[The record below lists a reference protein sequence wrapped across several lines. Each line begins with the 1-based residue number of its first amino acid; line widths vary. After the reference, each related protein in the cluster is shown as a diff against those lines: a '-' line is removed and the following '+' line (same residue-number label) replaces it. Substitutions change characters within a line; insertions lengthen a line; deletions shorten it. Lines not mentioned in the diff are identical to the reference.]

1 MAHVPRGMCSRRSTC
16 APPSVVCSTVTT
28 PPQRSTSS
36 HEHRRPAGARLS
48 TPRAASRGPRGA
60 LCRAPCPSTGCDRHQ
75 REDARCRPPA
85 PREARGCR
93 VSVGRWREARGRGSS
108 RKLRAASGRRGVNW
122 GRTRR
127 ELRCCWL
134 HHGARVSP
142 RGRGCCCCQQR
153 PDWYSIGGRLPGS
166 PPPSRVA
173 GLCRR
178 PSLRPHS
185 GAVPN
190 PVLGTRRPCC
200 VELLV

>member
-28 PPQRSTSS
+28 PPQRPTSS

-127 ELRCCWL
+127 ELRCCWRG
-134 HHGARVSP
+134 HHGSTMATPRRSRVPAWPRLLLLPTAARLVLYRGAASRLASPLQSSRLVS
-142 RGRGCCCCQQR
+142 
-153 PDWYSIGGRLPGS
+153 SAK
-166 PPPSRVA
+166 PPSTQ
-173 GLCRR
+173 RR
-178 PSLRPHS
+178 CPESRSRP
-185 GAVPN
+185 G
-190 PVLGTRRPCC
+190 
-200 VELLV
+200 

>member
-127 ELRCCWL
+127 ELRCCWRG
-134 HHGARVSP
+134 HHGYTTALACPRVAAVAAAANSGP
-142 RGRGCCCCQQR
+142 
-153 PDWYSIGGRLPGS
+153 IGTLEGGGFPARLP
-166 PPPSRVA
+166 PP
-173 GLCRR
+173 
-178 PSLRPHS
+178 
-185 GAVPN
+185 
-190 PVLGTRRPCC
+190 
-200 VELLV
+200 E

>member
-93 VSVGRWREARGRGSS
+93 VSVGRAQGRQLGAYAPRVTLLLAR
-108 RKLRAASGRRGVNW
+108 AP
-122 GRTRR
+122 
-127 ELRCCWL
+127 WL